1 MGQLPE
7 GGAPLAGDLLV
18 PVEGALGLRRGQSV
32 PALAGQRRRVAHDPG
47 FSGNHRARRGRVA
60 RDRRRLGLLQTDDLR
75 QRQNP
80 IRERRPL
87 CRIDD
92 DLGKRAVEIAAAE
105 RRAPLGQRL
114 QDPRRAARA
123 DRPAQ
128 FVLSRPPLALGCEI
142 DDLGRHRRPLAR
154 DPFALGIARLG
165 GPITVAEVGP
175 LAAPLHAR
183 SDRARMHGRLAVD
196 PPVGIAAAV
205 DALLDTGLLQRPI
218 ADSFPLLP
226 DRFDLARSGP
236 ETVQLARLGA
246 KPVGADLPRRHQHM
260 RVVIPLVAVPVGRV
274 DRKIDRHPITL
285 DQTRGKFLHGG
296 DLLRVAELVR
306 QRHDDV
312 SPRRRILPARRA
324 ILGAFGRIPQ
334 LAAVPDPFW
343 SIGGRR
349 RSRCAGRRICA

>member
-1 MGQLPE
+1 MKAAAP
-7 GGAPLAGDLLV
+7 GGGRPHDVMPVDLLF
-18 PVEGALGLRRGQSV
+18 PAEGALGW
-32 PALAGQRRRVAHDPG
+32 RRRRRDPCRLLPA
-47 FSGNHRARRGRVA
+47 SAAASRMTRASAASTARCRVA

-114 QDPRRAARA
+114 EDPRRAARA

-128 FVLSRPPLALGCEI
+128 FVLLRPPLALGCEI

-218 ADSFPLLP
+218 ANSFPLLP
-226 DRFDLARSGP
+226 DRFDLSRSGP
-236 ETVQLARLGA
+236 ETVQLALFA
-246 KPVGADLPRRHQHM
+246 PNPSAPIC
-260 RVVIPLVAVPVGRV
+260 RVVIS
-274 DRKIDRHPITL
+274 T
-285 DQTRGKFLHGG
+285 
-296 DLLRVAELVR
+296 
-306 QRHDDV
+306 
-312 SPRRRILPARRA
+312 
-324 ILGAFGRIPQ
+324 
-334 LAAVPDPFW
+334 
-343 SIGGRR
+343 
-349 RSRCAGRRICA
+349 CAW